1 MNAKLQVYVA
11 KPVYSDQLKN
21 KTKQNKKHHDF
32 GPGARLAVYTAPRNE
47 TVIWRQEWMGAR
59 AGHEKARK
67 THEERANGGPS
78 QAGGLGRQGGRR
90 ELHPSSER
98 ARQPGPILPARPR
111 SAARTPGRVCDCCS
125 AAFLTGHPLLTGPQ
139 LRAANPELGSIFPAA
154 VSSGSSSAACTQG
167 DRASPP
173 GNLPAFWSPP
183 PRFPPD
189 PHPDWSLLN
198 AASQWE
204 P

>member
-11 KPVYSDQLKN
+11 KPVYSDQL

-125 AAFLTGHPLLTGPQ
+125 AAFLNRAPPTHRSPAPGRESRAGVDLSLSGQFRVELHRLHPGRP
-139 LRAANPELGSIFPAA
+139 RVPA
-154 VSSGSSSAACTQG
+154 
-167 DRASPP
+167 R
-173 GNLPAFWSPP
+173 
-183 PRFPPD
+183 
-189 PHPDWSLLN
+189 
-198 AASQWE
+198 
-204 P
+204 